1 MKKVVV
7 ISYNFPPVGGAGV
20 QRPAKFVKYLR
31 EFDWEPVVLSV
42 ENPSVPVR
50 DESLLKDI
58 PADVKVYR
66 ARTLE
71 PSYSVKSS
79 LSRKEKDWLSQSL
92 SLVKKMVTQLL
103 LPDAQILWWPDLIL
117 KLLRVIKKEKPDIVF
132 VSAPPFSSFVPVV
145 AIAHLKKVP
154 CILDYRDEWL
164 FTRDNWEN
172 SIKSSLAK
180 KVDHVLERYVLKR
193 CSGFVTANQSYIDSI
208 LDRYPAIPAHKGAVV
223 TNGYDDDDFDD
234 ITHVPLKKDRI
245 TITYTGTLWKATSLR
260 NFIIALDLFCDKLK
274 SSKNIP
280 DFCINIFG
288 RIVDDEKKYIDECK
302 QKDTISIHGYFEHD
316 KILNEI
322 GNSDILLLT
331 LSDLPGA
338 EKIIT
343 GKIFEYMATGKHIL
357 ALLPDGET
365 KRILTGNYN
374 NATIVDPNEQDE
386 ICSALEYI
394 CMNIDNIRNAE
405 HIDVSQFSR
414 KRLTKKLADI
424 FNGV

>member
-1 MKKVVV
+1 
-7 ISYNFPPVGGAGV
+7 
-20 QRPAKFVKYLR
+20 VKIY
-31 EFDWEPVVLSV
+31 
-42 ENPSVPVR
+42 
-50 DESLLKDI
+50 K
-58 PADVKVYR
+58 

-92 SLVKKMVTQLL
+92 SLVKKLVTQLL
-103 LPDAQILWWPDLIL
+103 LPDAQILWWPDLIFQL
-117 KLLRVIKKEKPDIVF
+117 FRVIKKEKPDIVF

-145 AIAHLKKVP
+145 AVAHMYRLP

-180 KVDHVLERYVLKR
+180 KLDLVLERYVLKH
-193 CSGFVTANQSYIDSI
+193 CSRFVAANQSYIDSI
-208 LDRYPAIPAHKGAVV
+208 LDRYPLIPAHKGAVV
-223 TNGYDDDDFDD
+223 TNGYDDDDFDGV
-234 ITHVPLKKDRI
+234 TPAPLEKDRI
-245 TITYTGTLWKATSLR
+245 TITYTGTLWKATSLG
-260 NFIIALDLFCDKLK
+260 NFIIALDLFFNKYK
-274 SSKNIP
+274 YSKNVP
-280 DFCINIFG
+280 ELCINIFG
-288 RIVDDEKKYIDECK
+288 RIVDDEKKYVDECSH
-302 QKDTISIHGYFEHD
+302 KDNISIHGYCEHD
-316 KILNEI
+316 KILNKI
-322 GNSDILLLT
+322 GSSDVLLLT
-331 LSDLPGA
+331 LTDLPGS

-374 NATIVDPNEQDE
+374 NATIVDPNEHDK

-394 CMNIDNIRNAE
+394 CMNIDNIRKAE

-414 KRLTKKLADI
+414 KKLTGKLADI
-424 FNGV
+424 FNSV